1 MKTVAIIVNI
11 VLLGFTC
18 LVLATDGLP
27 KEVTY
32 IVFTI
37 WIFLTLILSAAVI
50 SRSGVSRVMRIA
62 AIVSYI
68 FLLGFVCWS
77 LVDQYPHP
85 KEAGFIPFVILSLLT
100 PVLNLLVLF
109 LRGARDGRP
118 TKIA

>member
-1 MKTVAIIVNI
+1 MKTVAVILNI

-27 KEVTY
+27 KEATY
-32 IVFTI
+32 IVHTI

-50 SRSGVSRVMRIA
+50 SRGAVSHAMRTA
-62 AIVSYI
+62 AIVSNI
-68 FLLGFVCWS
+68 VLLGFICWS

-85 KEAGFIPFVILSLLT
+85 KEAGFIPFVVLSLFT
-100 PVLNLLVLF
+100 PGLNLFVLF
-109 LRGARDGRP
+109 HGGARDARP

>member
-1 MKTVAIIVNI
+1 MKTVAVILNV
-11 VLLGFTC
+11 VLLVFTC
-18 LVLATDGLP
+18 FVLATDGLP

-37 WIFLTLILSAAVI
+37 WTFLTLILNAAVI
-50 SRSGVSRVMRIA
+50 SRGGISLVTRIA
-62 AIVSYI
+62 AIVFNI
-68 FLLGFVCWS
+68 VLLGFICWS

-109 LRGARDGRP
+109 RGGARDGR
-118 TKIA
+118 TAKIA